1 MPKKLQLLTPVVTSI
16 NGQTGDVSVPD
27 EVYVGSTEPTDENIK
42 VWVDPEG
49 GGELLQP
56 LTGTTME
63 ITPAQVH
70 QAILAGTPVVVK
82 YTDSTYGELSFTN
95 FNIANTFMVIVS
107 QTIVFYND
115 GYILAELLGNL
126 NGVWIFKSTTLAKKA
141 DLGSFD
147 TRLDAL
153 ESNRAGYLTLDTLPK
168 YGGESV

>member
-1 MPKKLQLLTPVVTSI
+1 MPKKLQLITPVVTSI

-49 GGELLQP
+49 GGEPLQL

-82 YTDSTYGELSFTN
+82 YTDSTYGELSFTS
-95 FNIANTFMVIVS
+95 FNVANRFTTIVS
-107 QTIVFYND
+107 QTIVYYNSN
-115 GYILAELLGNL
+115 YILAELVGDLSGGWGFDL
-126 NGVWIFKSTTLAKKA
+126 TTLAEEA
-141 DLGSFD
+141 N
-147 TRLDAL
+147 LDSLDVRVSAL
-153 ESNRAGYLTLDTLPK
+153 ESAGYLTLDTLPK
-168 YGGESV
+168 YEGATE

>member
-82 YTDSTYGELSFTN
+82 YTDGTYGALAFTN
-95 FNIANTFMVIVS
+95 FNIAENFGMIVS
-107 QTIVFYND
+107 QTIVYYNGSYVLAELAGSLGGD
-115 GYILAELLGNL
+115 WSFNSTILAELSN
-126 NGVWIFKSTTLAKKA
+126 
-141 DLGSFD
+141 
-147 TRLDAL
+147 LDAL
-153 ESNRAGYLTLDTLPK
+153 KNRVSGIENAGYLTLDTLPK
-168 YGGESV
+168 YEGATE

>member
-82 YTDSTYGELSFTN
+82 HTNKTYGELSFTS
-95 FNIANTFMVIVS
+95 FNVANGFMMIVS
-107 QTIVFYND
+107 QIIAYYN
-115 GYILAELLGNL
+115 GNYILAELVGNL
-126 NGVWIFKSTTLAKKA
+126 NGGWAFNSTTLAEKA
-141 DLGSFD
+141 NLDSFD
-147 TRLDAL
+147 TRVDAL
-153 ESNRAGYLTLDTLPK
+153 ESAGYLTLATLPK
-168 YGGESV
+168 YEGATE